1 MSGAAA
7 RPRTKPSPSGEGRAR
22 VPQPLWSGR
31 TDDGPTLTPTLS
43 RRERENISRLFALS
57 SRYRIPATAAW

>member
-7 RPRTKPSPSGEGRAR
+7 RPRTKPSPSGDGRVR

-31 TDDGPTLTPTLS
+31 TDDGSTLTPTLS
-43 RRERENISRLFALS
+43 RRERGQEG
-57 SRYRIPATAAW
+57 IPKQWLNCAP